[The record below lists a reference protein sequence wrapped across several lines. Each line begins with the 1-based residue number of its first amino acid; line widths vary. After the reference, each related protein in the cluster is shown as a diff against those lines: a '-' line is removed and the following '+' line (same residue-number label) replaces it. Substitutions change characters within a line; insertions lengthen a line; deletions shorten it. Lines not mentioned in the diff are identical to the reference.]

1 MKKLMILFALLF
13 LLTACGE
20 TASYTPTPTNISPVE
35 IAGTMM
41 QFQLAAEAT
50 QQAVQVQMTATAQV
64 VGVTSTYEAYQVAL
78 AVTQQARQD
87 AQATAEQKRQDIQA
101 TQQRIDAD
109 ATQEQARRDADATA
123 VQARLDVQASQ
134 QAAGTATAFT
144 ITQTA
149 IPPAMT
155 LTQIANQQDILL
167 KNNDV
172 MLSNLAVKQQS
183 EKNTPEWV
191 MPYFVLI
198 VALGAGAYYL
208 YKQSQI
214 NAIKNEDGEVDI
226 LLLNDKF
233 GKRAIRPRLMTGPV
247 IELDDEI
254 TMPLLT
260 APAEQSRVTERAQ
273 AVDAIK
279 NMPTATTAQAAQTF
293 NKYFSRQPDDL
304 PFDVIDAQDA
314 PPAGLLD
321 GESLKSLNKDWKE
334 AKDAE

>member
-1 MKKLMILFALLF
+1 MQKYSILFVLVY
-13 LLTACGE
+13 LLTACGQYE
-20 TASYTPTPTNISPVE
+20 GAAPTPTNISPVE

-41 QFQLAAEAT
+41 QVQLAAEAT

-87 AQATAEQKRQDIQA
+87 AQATAEQKRLDIQA

-109 ATQEQARRDADATA
+109 ATQAQARRDVDATA
-123 VQARLDVQASQ
+123 VQARLDLQATQ

-155 LTQIANQQDILL
+155 MTHIYNVQDIELR
-167 KNNDV
+167 NNEV
-172 MLSNLAVKQQS
+172 QLSNLAVEQQS

-191 MPYFVLI
+191 VPYFVLI

-208 YKQSQI
+208 YKQSQT

-226 LLLNDKF
+226 LVLEDKF
-233 GKRAIRPRLMTGPV
+233 GKRAIRPRLMFGPV
-247 IELDDEI
+247 LELGEDI
-254 TMPLLT
+254 NMPQLT
-260 APAEQSRVTERAQ
+260 AHADQARVTERAQ
-273 AVDAIK
+273 AVDAISK
-279 NMPTATTAQAAQTF
+279 MPASTTAQAAGTF
-293 NKYFSRQPDDL
+293 NKYFGSKQDDL
-304 PFDVIDAQDA
+304 PFDVIDAEDA

-321 GESLKSLNKDWKE
+321 GETLKSLNKDWKE
-334 AKDAE
+334 AQND